1 MDFYDGKDGGFRRT
15 ISGSGTLQ
23 ENCADLLAMQICLT
37 LLSQREDPDY
47 DLFFRTVAER
57 TTMYLTEDNVDY
69 YVDDSH
75 LTGKLRIDY
84 IFGMFDKFYEI
95 YDIDPNSPYYV
106 REQDR
111 LRVFGAQM

>member
-1 MDFYDGKDGGFRRT
+1 M
-15 ISGSGTLQ
+15 
-23 ENCADLLAMQICLT
+23 
-37 LLSQREDPDY
+37 
-47 DLFFRTVAER
+47 AER

-69 YVDDSH
+69 YVDDTH